1 MTTVAA
7 ALIQRQGL
15 VLICRRRADQ
25 DHAGKWEF
33 PGGKLERG
41 ETPDHALSV
50 PISRPK
56 EIQLVFFSVVEYRGE
71 PDYGMFAEVRWVP
84 VEQMPSFEFLEGDVE
99 FVRALATGG
108 FDLSGPSGN

>member
-1 MTTVAA
+1 MPTKITRANGSSRVENSNAA
-7 ALIQRQGL
+7 RRLITRYQFQY
-15 VLICRRRADQ
+15 
-25 DHAGKWEF
+25 
-33 PGGKLERG
+33 PGR
-41 ETPDHALSV
+41 
-50 PISRPK
+50 K